1 MLKDYYRLIKPGII
15 YANVLTALAGYLY
28 GSKWHITARVL
39 VYMLIGTSLI
49 IAAACIVN
57 NFTDREIDGLM
68 ERTKNRALVTGRI
81 NWRIALVLATILLT
95 IGIVCIAVEVNYLVL
110 VIGLAAYVIY
120 TIPYAITKRTTPYS
134 TLVGSVP
141 GAASIT
147 AGYCAYSDKLDVSAL
162 LLFLIMVFWQMPHF
176 YAIGLRRLKDYK
188 AAGLKIM
195 PVVRGVRR
203 TKLEMIIFS
212 CLFLAANL
220 GLSIFGETKVIYA
233 LVMTAVSV
241 GWLTKARTDFSGHQT
256 AWAKAMFFMSL
267 KVLLIFCVMVSVGRF
282 LP

>member
-95 IGIVCIAVEVNYLVL
+95 IGICLL
-110 VIGLAAYVIY
+110 Y
-120 TIPYAITKRTTPYS
+120 TSR
-134 TLVGSVP
+134 
-141 GAASIT
+141 
-147 AGYCAYSDKLDVSAL
+147 
-162 LLFLIMVFWQMPHF
+162 
-176 YAIGLRRLKDYK
+176 
-188 AAGLKIM
+188 
-195 PVVRGVRR
+195 
-203 TKLEMIIFS
+203 
-212 CLFLAANL
+212 
-220 GLSIFGETKVIYA
+220 
-233 LVMTAVSV
+233 
-241 GWLTKARTDFSGHQT
+241 
-256 AWAKAMFFMSL
+256 
-267 KVLLIFCVMVSVGRF
+267 CV
-282 LP
+282 